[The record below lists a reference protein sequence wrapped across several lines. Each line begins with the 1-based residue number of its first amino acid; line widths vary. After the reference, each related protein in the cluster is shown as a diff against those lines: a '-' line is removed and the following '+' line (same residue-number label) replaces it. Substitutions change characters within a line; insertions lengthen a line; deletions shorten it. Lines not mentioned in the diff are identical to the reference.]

1 MSQMND
7 QNKNTAKELNDMEI
21 NSMPDRGFKVIII
34 KILNELDKRKE
45 DSS

>member
-1 MSQMND
+1 MH
-7 QNKNTAKELNDMEI
+7 KTKITEKKKLNEMEI